1 VVDLV
6 KRDVAAPDEL
16 RRNRV
21 VLAELERDVVERELD
36 LSTLQQTLVAFEAK
50 YVRIVGTRYAILDEL
65 NAKIAEGEARESPDD
80 ATIQEKAREARQS
93 ADESASEDGS
103 EHEAE
108 PVIPFEPPPELKSFY
123 RLIARQLHP
132 DLGITEEDRQCR
144 HEWMAQV
151 NEAYHQ
157 SDQESLRRL
166 LEEWQASPE
175 AVQAGRAENG
185 VDQVIRK
192 IGQVRQR
199 IDSIE
204 RAVEMLQTSDLFEL
218 YANYQTER
226 DNDRDLFQE
235 MAAKLDQQIADD
247 ERKLASLQQA

>member
-1 VVDLV
+1 MVDLV

-16 RRNRV
+16 RRKRV

-36 LSTLQQTLVAFEAK
+36 LATLQQTLVAFEAK

-65 NAKIAEGEARESPDD
+65 NAKIAEAEARGSPDD
-80 ATIQEKAREARQS
+80 EAIQGKARQARQS
-93 ADESASEDGS
+93 ADDSAPEDGP
-103 EHEAE
+103 EHAAE

-157 SDQESLRRL
+157 SDQDSLRRL
-166 LEEWQASPE
+166 LEEWQTSPE

-199 IDSIE
+199 IYSIE

-226 DNDRDLFQE
+226 DNDRDFFQE
-235 MAAKLDQQIADD
+235 MAAKLDQQIADG
-247 ERKLASLQQA
+247 ERKLASLQQE